1 MKKIFAVLSILLFT
15 GFAAF
20 AQSDLQVLAVV
31 KLNKNESITLKQFK
45 TYCDAYVKQIGRS
58 LTVDEKKQVLDKMI
72 EDKLIVQAATKAG
85 ITIPDSYVD
94 QYFIQAMSQSIGIN
108 VTEKELDE
116 LLRKQKGQ
124 TLDEALI
131 EQIGMNKTEY
141 KAYLKSQL
149 MIQQYVVQKN
159 QAEIQA
165 VSATDDEIRMFYESN
180 KSSFVWNDMMALFIV
195 IVPKDKDPDAAK
207 LKAADFMNK
216 YKSKALT
223 AEQISVQA
231 QAENSGFQAFTSEA
245 CLCI

>member
-180 KSSFVWNDMMALFIV
+180 KSSFVWNDMMTLFIV
-195 IVPKDKDPDAAK
+195 IVRFIICYIFSPAK
-207 LKAADFMNK
+207 LRI
-216 YKSKALT
+216 SEST
-223 AEQISVQA
+223 AKEKPHFFFCI
-231 QAENSGFQAFTSEA
+231 AERE
-245 CLCI
+245 